1 MMCRGFMRTM
11 LISMTESTS
20 WPSFDVPTSNIG
32 AHGRTPYL
40 MLPSLHCLSYIQ
52 GFHNEL
58 WGLYGNETSQR
69 DRKYVV

>member
-1 MMCRGFMRTM
+1 MRTM

-20 WPSFDVPTSNIG
+20 WPSFDVPMSNIG

-40 MLPSLHCLSYIQ
+40 MLPSLRSLSYIE

-58 WGLYGNETSQR
+58 WGLYENEIAR
-69 DRKYVV
+69 RGRKSVV